1 MKRSGAVPGHPPW
14 SGRELG
20 SWRGGQPAVI
30 RLQSAPGGS
39 SHIMDGPGHIQPKLR
54 GQIMS
59 KRAPIH
65 ATWAVCAPP
74 GRMSGCPGHRGP
86 GLNVLALGYRRPY
99 GTFIRL
105 SGAGRAQCR
114 RGSRPRP
121 FGIIAFDFPERA
133 GGILLPTT
141 IARIEKAARKA
152 WRLPIKVPLPTA
164 PVRYRRSAKTTI
176 TMSTMSTSV
185 PMPIYTGASLP
196 LNC

>member
-121 FGIIAFDFPERA
+121 FWITD
-133 GGILLPTT
+133 GGMRGGGKALLAP
-141 IARIEKAARKA
+141 ARGRVSSGGGC
-152 WRLPIKVPLPTA
+152 RTPSLT
-164 PVRYRRSAKTTI
+164 PVRRGRRTRG
-176 TMSTMSTSV
+176 TSSRTRRGRRCRRRDRRRA
-185 PMPIYTGASLP
+185 PR
-196 LNC
+196 